1 MMNLGKE
8 KRSDR
13 LPIATYVILGVLF
26 AYALWES
33 LSAGG
38 LSQLVL
44 LSIALSHIL
53 TALKQKAGLIIFAAA
68 VGILTIVMTLS
79 MISHAVLF
87 HEGPFLIWNLL
98 DLVLQGVVL
107 FIAMII
113 RKDGVTAFRMIWGR
127 KGNDLELK

>member
-1 MMNLGKE
+1 MEQVEE
-8 KRSDR
+8 KQHGR
-13 LPIATYVILGVLF
+13 LPIGTYVILGVLF

-53 TALKQKAGLIIFAAA
+53 TALKQKAGLLLFAVA
-68 VGILTIVMTLS
+68 VGILTIVLTVSIVRHTVVLHESTL
-79 MISHAVLF
+79 L
-87 HEGPFLIWNLL
+87 GWNLL

-113 RKDGVTAFRMIWGR
+113 RKDGVTAFRMIWR
-127 KGNDLELK
+127 KKETIL

>member
-1 MMNLGKE
+1 MEQVEE
-8 KRSDR
+8 KQHGR
-13 LPIATYVILGVLF
+13 LPIGTYVILGVLF

-53 TALKQKAGLIIFAAA
+53 TALKQKAGLILFAAA

-79 MISHAVLF
+79 MISHAVQF

-113 RKDGVTAFRMIWGR
+113 RKNGVSAFRMIWGR

>member
-1 MMNLGKE
+1 MEQGKE
-8 KRSDR
+8 KTQSR
-13 LPIATYVILGVLF
+13 LPIGTYVILGVLF

-79 MISHAVLF
+79 MISHAVQF

-98 DLVLQGVVL
+98 DLVLQSVVL

-127 KGNDLELK
+127 KENDLEAV

>member
-1 MMNLGKE
+1 MEQGKE
-8 KRSDR
+8 KTQSR
-13 LPIATYVILGVLF
+13 LPIGTYVILGVLF
-26 AYALWES
+26 AYALWVS
-33 LSAGG
+33 TSAGG

-53 TALKQKAGLIIFAAA
+53 TALKQKAGLILFAAA

-79 MISHAVLF
+79 MISHAVQF

-98 DLVLQGVVL
+98 DLVLQGVML

-113 RKDGVTAFRMIWGR
+113 RKDGVTAFRMIWDG
-127 KGNDLELK
+127 KKIDLELK

>member
-1 MMNLGKE
+1 MEQVEE
-8 KRSDR
+8 KQHVR
-13 LPIATYVILGVLF
+13 LPIGTYVILGVLF

-79 MISHAVLF
+79 MISHAVQF

-113 RKDGVTAFRMIWGR
+113 RKDGVTAFRMIWR
-127 KGNDLELK
+127 KKETIL

>member
-1 MMNLGKE
+1 MEQGKE
-8 KRSDR
+8 KTQSR
-13 LPIATYVILGVLF
+13 LPIGTYVILGVLF

-53 TALKQKAGLIIFAAA
+53 TALKQKAGLILFAAA

-79 MISHAVLF
+79 MISHAVQF

-113 RKDGVTAFRMIWGR
+113 RKNGVSAFRMIWGR

>member
-1 MMNLGKE
+1 MEQVEE
-8 KRSDR
+8 KQHGR
-13 LPIATYVILGVLF
+13 LPIGTYVILGVLF
-26 AYALWES
+26 AYALWGS

-53 TALKQKAGLIIFAAA
+53 TALKQKAGLILFAAV

-79 MISHAVLF
+79 MISHAVQF

-113 RKDGVTAFRMIWGR
+113 RKDGVTAFRMIWR
-127 KGNDLELK
+127 KKETIL

>member
-1 MMNLGKE
+1 MEQGKE
-8 KRSDR
+8 KTQSR
-13 LPIATYVILGVLF
+13 LPIGTYVILGVLF

-79 MISHAVLF
+79 MISHAVQF

-98 DLVLQGVVL
+98 DLVLQSVVL

-127 KGNDLELK
+127 KENDLELK

>member
-1 MMNLGKE
+1 MEQVEE
-8 KRSDR
+8 KQHGR
-13 LPIATYVILGVLF
+13 LPIGTYVILGVLF

-53 TALKQKAGLIIFAAA
+53 TALKQKAGLILFAAA

-79 MISHAVLF
+79 MISHAVQF
-87 HEGPFLIWNLL
+87 HEGPPFGETSLISNS
-98 DLVLQGVVL
+98 V
-107 FIAMII
+107 
-113 RKDGVTAFRMIWGR
+113 
-127 KGNDLELK
+127 

>member
-1 MMNLGKE
+1 MEQVEE
-8 KRSDR
+8 KQHGR
-13 LPIATYVILGVLF
+13 LPIGTYVILGVLF

-53 TALKQKAGLIIFAAA
+53 TALKQKAGLILFAAA

-79 MISHAVLF
+79 MISHAVQF

-113 RKDGVTAFRMIWGR
+113 RKDGVTAFRTIWR
-127 KGNDLELK
+127 KMETIL

>member
-1 MMNLGKE
+1 MEQVEE
-8 KRSDR
+8 KQHGR
-13 LPIATYVILGVLF
+13 LPIGTYVILGVLF

-79 MISHAVLF
+79 IISHAVQF

-113 RKDGVTAFRMIWGR
+113 RKNGVSAFRMIWGR

>member
-1 MMNLGKE
+1 MEQVEE
-8 KRSDR
+8 KQHVR
-13 LPIATYVILGVLF
+13 LPIGTYLILGVLF

-53 TALKQKAGLIIFAAA
+53 TALKQKAGLILFAAA

-79 MISHAVLF
+79 MISHAVQF

-113 RKDGVTAFRMIWGR
+113 RKDGVTAFRMIWR
-127 KGNDLELK
+127 KKETIL

>member
-1 MMNLGKE
+1 MEQVEE
-8 KRSDR
+8 KQHVR
-13 LPIATYVILGVLF
+13 LPIGTYVILGVLF

-53 TALKQKAGLIIFAAA
+53 TALKQKAGLILFAAA

-79 MISHAVLF
+79 MISHAVQF

-98 DLVLQGVVL
+98 DLVLQGVML

-113 RKDGVTAFRMIWGR
+113 RKDGVTAFRMIWR
-127 KGNDLELK
+127 KKETIL